1 MIRPTSPHEAK
12 DVTAMLNAINSL
24 DGDRP
29 VVPMT
34 GDHVR
39 RDLLGPAP
47 LSILRVAGADGA
59 QAGFVDGNRVFDSTR
74 AAGGCIVVDL
84 YARPDF
90 RRRGIARVSMA
101 ALAVE
106 TRAAGTVCLGVE
118 DGDDDATGFTTAIGA
133 NPEGGVTGR
142 IRVGAA
148 FDTIADEAAP

>member
-1 MIRPTSPHEAK
+1 MIRPTSPHDAK
-12 DVTAMLNAINSL
+12 DVTAMFNAINSL

-34 GDHVR
+34 GDHAR

-47 LSILRVAGADGA
+47 LSILRVPGADGSL
-59 QAGFVDGNRVFDSTR
+59 AGFVDSNRVFEPAR

-90 RRRGIARVSMA
+90 RRRGIARVSMP
-101 ALAVE
+101 
-106 TRAAGTVCLGVE
+106 TRAAGTVCQGVE
-118 DGDDDATGFTTAIGA
+118 DGDDEATAFTTAVGA
-133 NPEGGVTGR
+133 DPEGGVTGR
-142 IRVGAA
+142 ILVGAA